1 MRKCFV
7 VVCSRGVTAGDG
19 SGGSPL
25 VVPAVTEPRQS
36 TVDLPPPPPPSV
48 KSPKSPAAS
57 VKSPGGSRRVSLLG
71 IDDDSDVD
79 KEFVT
84 ALVSNETMKQG
95 AAIV

>member
-1 MRKCFV
+1 M
-7 VVCSRGVTAGDG
+7 
-19 SGGSPL
+19 
-25 VVPAVTEPRQS
+25 
-36 TVDLPPPPPPSV
+36 
-48 KSPKSPAAS
+48 
-57 VKSPGGSRRVSLLG
+57 SLLG